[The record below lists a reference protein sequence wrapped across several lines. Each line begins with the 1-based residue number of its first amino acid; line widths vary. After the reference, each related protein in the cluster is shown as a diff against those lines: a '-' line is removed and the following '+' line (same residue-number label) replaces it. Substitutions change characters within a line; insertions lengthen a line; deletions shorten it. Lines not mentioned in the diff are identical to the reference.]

1 MAFIGTAIK
10 TFIDLRHDLMGGL
23 EDAGK
28 LQRKELR
35 KLLEKA
41 RSTSFGIYYGFDQIL
56 DSDDPVKAFQQ
67 SIPVF
72 EYAPMNERWWRQQRR
87 LPNITWPGRPNY
99 YALSSGTT
107 SHRSKRIPVTDDM
120 LESIRSVGINQLE
133 TLANFNFDP
142 EIFEKDILMLS
153 SSAELQEHE
162 GHLEGEISGINVRNF
177 PSWTDAFYKPGQ
189 DIAKIADWDA
199 RVDKIAD
206 RAPDWDVAALAGIPS
221 WILLMLKKVIERHQ
235 LDTIHDIWPNLTVYA
250 SGGVAFEPYRES
262 FNKLC
267 EHPLIVMDTYLASEG
282 FFAYNAR
289 PETKAMRLALE
300 NGLFF
305 EFIPFDKR
313 GFDAQGNLLEDPL
326 CLSIDEVE
334 EGKEYALLVSTVA
347 GAWRYMI
354 GDTVRFTDKDRW
366 EILLTGRTKYF
377 LNVVGSQLS
386 EDKMNRAIQQLSDTI
401 GVSINEFTVA
411 ALQNEQEEYFHQ
423 WVLGGED
430 TFDEEKARD
439 LLDDILRDINK
450 AYDMARGKALRYV
463 KVKSVPKQSI
473 YEWLEENKKK
483 GGQVKLPKI
492 MKPEQMQDLLEFL
505 KARVD
510 GR

>member
-10 TFIDLRHDLMGGL
+10 TFIDLRHDLKIGSK
-23 EDAGK
+23 DAGK

-41 RSTSFGIYYGFDQIL
+41 ESTSFGIYYGFDQIL
-56 DSDDPVKAFQQ
+56 DSDQPVKAFQRA
-67 SIPVF
+67 IPVF
-72 EYAPMNERWWRQQRR
+72 EYSRMNERWWRQQRK
-87 LPNITWPGRPNY
+87 LPNITWPGMPRY

-120 LESIRSVGINQLE
+120 LESIRSVGIQQLE
-133 TLANFNFDP
+133 SLANFDLDP

-153 SSAELQEHE
+153 SSADLQEHE
-162 GHLEGEISGINVRNF
+162 GHLEGEISGINVQNF
-177 PSWTDAFYKPGQ
+177 PFWTDIFYKPGQ
-189 DIAKIADWDA
+189 EIAKIADWDT
-199 RVDKIAD
+199 RVDKIAEH
-206 RAPDWDVAALAGIPS
+206 APDWDVAALAGIPS
-221 WILLMLKKVIERHQ
+221 WILLMLKKVIERHR

-262 FNKLC
+262 FNKLT
-267 EHPLIVMDTYLASEG
+267 ERPLIIMDTYLASEG

-289 PETKAMRLALE
+289 PETEAMRLAVE
-300 NGLFF
+300 NGIFF

-313 GFDAQGNLLEDPL
+313 SFDAQGNLLEDPL
-326 CLSIDEVE
+326 CLTIDEVE
-334 EGKEYALLVSTVA
+334 ENKDYALLVSTVA

-386 EDKMNRAIQQLSDTI
+386 EDKMNRAIKRLSETMS
-401 GVSINEFTVA
+401 VSINEFSVA
-411 ALQNEQEEYFHQ
+411 AMQDEQEEYYHQ

-430 TFDEEKARD
+430 SFDEERAKD
-439 LLDDILRDINK
+439 LLDDILREINK
-450 AYDMARGKALRYV
+450 AYDMARVKALRYV

-473 YEWLEENKKK
+473 YDWLEKNKKK

-492 MKPEQMQDLLEFL
+492 MKPEQMRDLLEFL
-505 KARVD
+505 SR
-510 GR
+510 